1 MEKECKTGIILKGVG
16 GFYTVL
22 SDGMSFICKARGLF
36 RKQNQTPIVGDNVS
50 FSLNADGETGYLLSI
65 EARKNE
71 LIRPMVANIDKLF
84 IVVSASKPAVDLLLV
99 DKLLLC
105 CEKLRIEPVLIIN
118 KCDDADA
125 AAIDGIK
132 KEYSLTG
139 YRIYT
144 VSAVTGDGIEA
155 LRSELEGS
163 VVCFAGQSAVG
174 KSSLLNALIPGMK
187 LEVGELS
194 RKTERG
200 RHTTRHAELIP
211 IGNGGAVLDTPGFSL
226 LENIECEPEEIKNLY
241 PELRRHVFECRFS
254 GCLHVSE
261 PGCAVKEEI
270 VGRDFDSERYNR
282 YVRLV
287 KEAMENRKHKYE

>member
-125 AAIDGIK
+125 AATDGIK

-254 GCLHVSE
+254 GCLHISE

>member
-125 AAIDGIK
+125 ASIDGIR

-155 LRSELEGS
+155 LRSELQGS

-254 GCLHVSE
+254 GCLHISE
-261 PGCAVKEEI
+261 PGCVVKEEI

>member
-22 SDGMSFICKARGLF
+22 SNGMSFVCKARGLF

-125 AAIDGIK
+125 AATDGIK

-254 GCLHVSE
+254 GCLHISE
-261 PGCAVKEEI
+261 PGCVVKEEI

>member
-22 SDGMSFICKARGLF
+22 SNGMSFVCKARGLF

-125 AAIDGIK
+125 AAIDGIR

-155 LRSELEGS
+155 LRSELQGS

-254 GCLHVSE
+254 GCLHISE

>member
-125 AAIDGIK
+125 ASIDGIRN
-132 KEYSLTG
+132 EYSLTG

-254 GCLHVSE
+254 GCLHISE

>member
-1 MEKECKTGIILKGVG
+1 
-16 GFYTVL
+16 
-22 SDGMSFICKARGLF
+22 
-36 RKQNQTPIVGDNVS
+36 
-50 FSLNADGETGYLLSI
+50 
-65 EARKNE
+65 
-71 LIRPMVANIDKLF
+71 MVANIDKLF
-84 IVVSASKPAVDLLLV
+84 IVVSASKPAADLLLV

-125 AAIDGIK
+125 SSIDEIR

-139 YRIYT
+139 YRLYT

-254 GCLHVSE
+254 GCLHISE

>member
-22 SDGMSFICKARGLF
+22 SDGMSFVCKARGLF

-125 AAIDGIK
+125 ASIDGIR

-155 LRSELEGS
+155 LRSELQGS
-163 VVCFAGQSAVG
+163 AVCFAGQSAVG

-254 GCLHVSE
+254 GCLHISE

>member
-65 EARKNE
+65 EARKNG

-125 AAIDGIK
+125 ASIDGIR

-254 GCLHVSE
+254 GCLHISE